1 MRMQKKKRRDVV
13 QKATPR
19 SNPDAIVLA
28 IYIILYLYAVIS
40 SNIVLQNGA
49 FWRFGLDHKGNDKNI
64 EILSN
69 SLKNNGF
76 FNPICHVSAYMMYD
90 ISTPNG
96 GHKKSKALFWLAL
109 GTALNGPD
117 KNQSFQPCFLVLG
130 PKAIIS

>member
-1 MRMQKKKRRDVV
+1 MLSSHQ
-13 QKATPR
+13 
-19 SNPDAIVLA
+19 
-28 IYIILYLYAVIS
+28 ILFYKT
-40 SNIVLQNGA
+40 GH

-96 GHKKSKALFWLAL
+96 GHKKSKRGQPSLFWLAL